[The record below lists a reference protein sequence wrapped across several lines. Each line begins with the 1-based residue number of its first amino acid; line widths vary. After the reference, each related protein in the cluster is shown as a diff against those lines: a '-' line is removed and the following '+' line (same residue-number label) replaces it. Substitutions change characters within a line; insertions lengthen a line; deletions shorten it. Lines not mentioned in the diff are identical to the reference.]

1 MPPSLWIGGIFL
13 LFQIIFL
20 FLQIEMKDLK
30 PRFYLPAEWQKQVAV
45 QLTWPHEDT
54 DWAPYLDDIVT
65 MEIEMAKEIT
75 LRQGLVVATP
85 HKDEVEK
92 LLCSQLSEEQ
102 MNRVEVVAVESNDTW
117 ARDHGALTLLPKENE
132 GSGRVAAECSES
144 VVQLLFRFNG
154 WGEKFASDKDNLI
167 ASRMLSHGAFNGF
180 YSQEIIAEDHDDFIL
195 EGGAIESD
203 GKGTVFTTS
212 FCLLAPHRNQ
222 PMDRQE
228 IEKQLLE
235 RLRADRIVWIDH
247 GKLIGDDTDGH
258 IDTIVRPAPN
268 DTLLYVK
275 CYDETDEQYADF
287 QAMEEQLRTLRTV
300 DGKPYRLLPLP
311 MPKAMYDDGETMSDK
326 PFEGAERLPATYA
339 NFLIING
346 AVLVPIY
353 GQDDLDRQALS
364 VIKEAFPDRDVVGI
378 DARVAVRQHGSLHCL
393 TMQFPEK

>member
-1 MPPSLWIGGIFL
+1 
-13 LFQIIFL
+13 
-20 FLQIEMKDLK
+20 MKDVK
-30 PRFYLPAEWQKQVAV
+30 PHYYLPAEWQKQVAV
-45 QLTWPHEDT
+45 QLTWPHKDT

-75 LRQGLVVATP
+75 LRQRLIVATP
-85 HKDEVEK
+85 HKEEVET
-92 LLCSQLSEEQ
+92 LLRSQLSEQQ
-102 MNRVEVVAVESNDTW
+102 MSRVEVVDVESNDTW
-117 ARDHGALTLLPKENE
+117 ARDHGALTLLPMVDEDSL
-132 GSGRVAAECSES
+132 GAAAENCDGA
-144 VVQLLFRFNG
+144 VQLLFRFNG

-167 ASRMLSHGAFNGF
+167 ASRLLSRGGF
-180 YSQEIIAEDHDDFIL
+180 SGMYGQEIAVEDHDDFVL

-203 GKGTVFTTS
+203 GRGTVFTTS

-228 IEKQLLE
+228 IENQLLA

-258 IDTIVRPAPN
+258 IDTIVRPAPD

-287 QAMEEQLRTLRTV
+287 NAMEEQLKTFRTM

-311 MPKAMYDDGETMSDK
+311 MVKPMYDDGETLSDE
-326 PFEGAERLPATYA
+326 PFDGAERLPATYA

-346 AVLVPIY
+346 AVLVPVY
-353 GQDDLDRQALS
+353 GHEELDKQALA

-393 TMQFPEK
+393 TMQFPEM